1 MIKNELNPGL
11 RGKESYEGLGMSF
24 TGQIS
29 LHHLFAGDDY
39 RPRNGHTGDT
49 QEVLFWGILFLRKSR
64 AVPNRASIDRKLA
77 ESIGQLM

>member
-29 LHHLFAGDDY
+29 LHHLFAGNDY

-49 QEVLFWGILFLRKSR
+49 QEVLF
-64 AVPNRASIDRKLA
+64 
-77 ESIGQLM
+77 